1 MIESLKKNETFQ
13 YQKLTPEEMA
23 KRGILG
29 RLVGPCADFINPTR
43 NGRKYTEELWE
54 NVFKDSLIQEKI
66 KNGVCFGEL
75 GHPTDRTETDMTKI
89 AVSLREAPK
98 KNNKGQLVAYF
109 DILDTPNGRILK
121 TLCDYGSTIGISSR
135 GTGDV
140 VEDENGNEVVDPSTY
155 EFECW
160 DVVLIP
166 AVETARLQYVT
177 ESLGSDRPSLK
188 KALTES
194 LEKATEEERKVME
207 ETLQSLN
214 IEVVEETKIGSNP
227 ENGEN
232 IDAKL
237 EEGVKIPQQ
246 ADDKPEEAT
255 DSGSGELI
263 KSLQEALKA
272 KVSLEAQVKSLQE
285 QLAVNDIKVGKVNEE
300 LGKYKDAVARLSS
313 AVAEKKKMQEQV
325 STLEEKLKSKDDTI
339 LSQKERITR
348 LVETTKK
355 NTVPSQTLTED
366 LSSKESEIVKLNESL
381 TKQKNDYE
389 SKIVKLTES
398 IESLKTTSESKEK
411 ESVKKIERLE
421 KLKESYKGLV
431 NETVSHYIKS
441 KADVLGVEVA
451 EIKNRL
457 PESYSIED
465 IDSICESL
473 QSYELNISKLP
484 FSVDRKV
491 KVKVRESK
499 NEGLSV
505 SKNVDDDI
513 DSSLLNLAGI
523 NK

>member
-23 KRGILG
+23 KKGILG

-98 KNNKGQLVAYF
+98 KNDKGQLLAYF

-140 VEDENGNEVVDPSTY
+140 IEDDKGNEVVDPSTY

-177 ESLGSDRPSLK
+177 ESLDSGNKTLK
-188 KALTES
+188 TALNES
-194 LEKATEEERKVME
+194 LEKATAEERKVME
-207 ETLQSLN
+207 NTLKELN
-214 IEVVEETKIGSNP
+214 IEVEQPKIGSTP
-227 ENGEN
+227 EKDMN

-237 EEGVKIPQQ
+237 LEADKTPQQ
-246 ADDKPEEAT
+246 KVEKPKEAT
-255 DSGSGELI
+255 NGGSEELI
-263 KSLQEALKA
+263 KVLQEALKA
-272 KVSLEAQVKSLQE
+272 KVALETQVKSLQE

-300 LGKYKDAVARLSS
+300 LGRYKDATARLSTV
-313 AVAEKKKMQEQV
+313 VAEKKTLQNTV
-325 STLEEKLKSKDDTI
+325 STLEEQLKKKEDAI
-339 LSQKERITR
+339 VAQKQRISS
-348 LVETTKK
+348 LVEATRK
-355 NTVPSQTLTED
+355 NTGSSQSLTE
-366 LSSKESEIVKLNESL
+366 SVSKKDGEIAKLNESL
-381 TKQKNDYE
+381 TKQKSEYE
-389 SKIVKLTES
+389 SQIAKLTES
-398 IESLKTTSESKEK
+398 VSSLKTNSESKEK
-411 ESVKKIERLE
+411 EVGKKIERLE
-421 KLKESYKGLV
+421 TLKESYKKLANETMTHYIESKAQMLGVSV
-431 NETVSHYIKS
+431 NEIKT
-441 KADVLGVEVA
+441 
-451 EIKNRL
+451 RL
-457 PESYSIED
+457 PESYTVED
-465 IDSICESL
+465 VDSICEEL

-491 KVKVRESK
+491 KVKVREST
-499 NEGLSV
+499 NESLPV
-505 SKNVDDDI
+505 NKNVDDDV
-513 DSSLLNLAGI
+513 DSSLLTLAGI

>member
-23 KRGILG
+23 KKGILG

-54 NVFKDSLIQEKI
+54 NVFNDKLIQEKI

-75 GHPTDRTETDMTKI
+75 GHPTDRTETDMSKI

-98 KNNKGQLVAYF
+98 KNDKGQLIAYF

-140 VEDENGNEVVDPSTY
+140 IEDENGNEVVDPSTY

-160 DVVLIP
+160 DVVLVP
-166 AVETARLQYVT
+166 AVEGARLQYVT
-177 ESLGSDRPSLK
+177 ESLGSDKPSLK

-194 LEKATEEERKVME
+194 LDKATEEERKVMV
-207 ETLQSLN
+207 ETLQTLK
-214 IEVVEETKIGSNP
+214 IDVEETKIDSTP
-227 ENGEN
+227 EMDKN

-237 EEGVKIPQQ
+237 VEADKTPQQ
-246 ADDKPEEAT
+246 AVEKPAEAT
-255 DSGSGELI
+255 DSGSDELI

-300 LGKYKDAVARLSS
+300 LGKYKDAMARLSTT
-313 AVAEKKKMQEQV
+313 VAEKKKLQDTV
-325 STLEEKLKSKDDTI
+325 STLEEQLKSKEDAI
-339 LSQKERITR
+339 VAQKQRISK
-348 LVETTKK
+348 LVEANKSNVNSSQSLNESVSKK
-355 NTVPSQTLTED
+355 DGEIAKLTES
-366 LSSKESEIVKLNESL
+366 LTTQKGEYESKIAKLNES
-381 TKQKNDYE
+381 
-389 SKIVKLTES
+389 
-398 IESLKTTSESKEK
+398 IETLKSTSESKEK
-411 ESVKKIERLE
+411 ESGKKIERLE
-421 KLKESYKGLV
+421 NLKESYKKLA
-431 NETVSHYIKS
+431 NETMGHYIKS
-441 KADVLGVEVA
+441 KADVLGVSVN

-457 PESYSIED
+457 PESYTVED
-465 IDSICESL
+465 VDSICEEL

-484 FSVDRKV
+484 FSIDRKV

-499 NEGLSV
+499 NENLPVDKG
-505 SKNVDDDI
+505 VDDDI
-513 DSSLLNLAGI
+513 DSSLLNLAGL
-523 NK
+523 KR

>member
-1 MIESLKKNETFQ
+1 MIESLKKNETFH

-23 KRGILG
+23 KKGILG

-54 NVFKDSLIQEKI
+54 NVFNDNLIQEKI

-75 GHPTDRTETDMTKI
+75 GHPADRTETDMSKI

-98 KNNKGQLVAYF
+98 KNDKGQLMAYF

-140 VEDENGNEVVDPSTY
+140 IEDENGNEVVDPNTY

-160 DVVLIP
+160 DVVLVP
-166 AVETARLQYVT
+166 AVEGARLQYVT
-177 ESLGSDRPSLK
+177 ESIGSGKPSLK

-194 LEKATEEERKVME
+194 LENATAEERKVME
-207 ETLQSLN
+207 ETLHTLN
-214 IEVVEETKIGSNP
+214 IDVEETKIGSNP
-227 ENGEN
+227 EMDKN

-237 EEGVKIPQQ
+237 VEGDKTPQQ
-246 ADDKPEEAT
+246 SVEKTEEAT
-255 DSGSGELI
+255 NSGSEGII
-263 KSLQEALKA
+263 KGLQEALKA
-272 KVSLEAQVKSLQE
+272 KVILEAQVKSLQE

-300 LGKYKDAVARLSS
+300 LGKYKDALARLSTT
-313 AVAEKKKMQEQV
+313 VAEKKNLQEKV
-325 STLEEKLKSKDDTI
+325 STLEEQLKSKDSAI
-339 LSQKERITR
+339 AAQKQRISS
-348 LVETTKK
+348 LVESTKS
-355 NTVPSQTLTED
+355 NTNSSQSLNE
-366 LSSKESEIVKLNESL
+366 SVSKKDGEIVKLNESL
-381 TKQKNDYE
+381 TLQKGEYE
-389 SKIVKLTES
+389 AKIVKLNES
-398 IESLKTTSESKEK
+398 IQALTSTSDLKEK
-411 ESVKKIERLE
+411 ESGKKIERLE
-421 KLKESYKGLV
+421 NLKESYKKLA
-431 NETVSHYIKS
+431 NETMNHYILS
-441 KADVLGVEVA
+441 KAEMLGVSMN

-457 PESYSIED
+457 SESYTVED
-465 IDSICESL
+465 VDSACEEL

-484 FSVDRKV
+484 FSIDRKV

-499 NEGLSV
+499 NENLRV
-505 SKNVDDDI
+505 NKDVDDDI

>member
-23 KRGILG
+23 KKGILG

-98 KNNKGQLVAYF
+98 KNDKGQLLAYF

-140 VEDENGNEVVDPSTY
+140 IEDDKGNEVVDPSTY

-177 ESLGSDRPSLK
+177 ESLDSGKKTLK
-188 KALTES
+188 TALNES
-194 LEKATEEERKVME
+194 LEKATAEERKVME
-207 ETLQSLN
+207 NTLKELN
-214 IEVVEETKIGSNP
+214 IEVEQPKIGSTP
-227 ENGEN
+227 EKDMN

-237 EEGVKIPQQ
+237 LEADKTPQQ
-246 ADDKPEEAT
+246 AVEKPKEAT
-255 DSGSGELI
+255 VGGSEELI
-263 KSLQEALKA
+263 KVLQEALKA
-272 KVSLEAQVKSLQE
+272 KVALETQVKSLQE

-300 LGKYKDAVARLSS
+300 LGRYKDATARLSTV
-313 AVAEKKKMQEQV
+313 VAEKKTLQNTV
-325 STLEEKLKSKDDTI
+325 STLEEQLKKKEDAI
-339 LSQKERITR
+339 VAQKQRISS
-348 LVETTKK
+348 LVEATRK
-355 NTVPSQTLTED
+355 NTGSSQSLTE
-366 LSSKESEIVKLNESL
+366 SVSKKDGEIAKLNESL
-381 TKQKNDYE
+381 TKQKSEYE
-389 SKIVKLTES
+389 SQIAKLTES
-398 IESLKTTSESKEK
+398 VSSLKTNSESKEK
-411 ESVKKIERLE
+411 EVGKKIERLE
-421 KLKESYKGLV
+421 TLKESYKKLANETMTHYIESKAQMLGVSV
-431 NETVSHYIKS
+431 NEIKT
-441 KADVLGVEVA
+441 
-451 EIKNRL
+451 RL
-457 PESYSIED
+457 PESYTVED
-465 IDSICESL
+465 VDSICEEL

-491 KVKVRESK
+491 KVKVREST
-499 NEGLSV
+499 NESLLV
-505 SKNVDDDI
+505 NKNVDDDV
-513 DSSLLNLAGI
+513 DSSLLTLAGI